1 VTVSTIGAMR
11 DEDWISLTTAIES
24 GGCILMLGP
33 DAFIANF
40 DGETLPVAVG
50 LARYVK
56 DRLGPQYAYLDPFKP
71 WSVAQVAIATEDAYT
86 LIGWAEK
93 FYEQYDTV
101 SDTLHNLASLPF
113 KLVINTSPGFSA
125 EKAFRGV
132 KSHTYSDFYDRTA
145 NAREDLPDPTTEAPI
160 LYGLYGSFTQPS
172 SMILSENDRLDF
184 LISIISENPPL
195 PTKLTSAFCDPNQSF
210 LFLGFN
216 LGQWQLRMLTY
227 AVLRKVQRSNK
238 SFALEFERDGL
249 DEEAILFY
257 LSGHKVHFVDLDLPT
272 LAQELRTRVQ
282 VHEVAQVRHEPSMRH
297 VDTVPALDAP
307 TVFICHAH
315 EDAAFAAQVATGLQ
329 TNNINVWLDKDSLRG
344 GDDWDAAI
352 ERVLQE
358 EVQYVVV
365 LQSESLKAKD
375 VGYVNKEIDL
385 ALKHQA
391 YYRPPRIFLIPTII
405 DSARSEL
412 DLLSAYQFVDLT
424 TTDGINELVKTI
436 NRDLDAASR
445 ER

>member
-1 VTVSTIGAMR
+1 MR
-11 DEDWISLTTAIES
+11 DEDWMSLTTSIES

-56 DRLGPQYAYLDPFKP
+56 DRLGPQYASLDPFKP

-125 EKAFRGV
+125 EKAFRSV
-132 KSHTYSDFYDRTA
+132 KSNTYVDFYDRTA
-145 NAREDLPDPTTEAPI
+145 NAREDLPDATADAPI
-160 LYGLYGSFTQPS
+160 LYGLYGSFAQPS

-216 LGQWQLRMLTY
+216 LGQWQLRMLMY

-238 SFALEFERDGL
+238 SFALELERDGL

-272 LAQELRTRVQ
+272 LTKELHARVH
-282 VHEVAQVRHEPSMRH
+282 VHEVAEVRHD
-297 VDTVPALDAP
+297 DTVPAMDAP

-315 EDAAFAAQVATGLQ
+315 EDAAFAARVGAGLRK
-329 TNNINVWLDKDSLRG
+329 NNINVWLDKDSLRG
-344 GDDWDAAI
+344 GDTWDAAI
-352 ERVLQE
+352 EHVLQD

-365 LQSESLKAKD
+365 LQSENLKAKD
-375 VGYVNKEIDL
+375 VGYVNKEINL
-385 ALKHQA
+385 AIKRQA
-391 YYRPPRIFLIPTII
+391 YYRSPRIFLIPTII
-405 DSARSEL
+405 DRASSEL

-424 TTDGINELVKTI
+424 TGDGINDLVKTI
-436 NRDLDAASR
+436 NRDVDAASR